1 MFASAY
7 TFSQLFVLK
16 CFSNNVSSCIMKNVV
31 VIQNCYFFSNISII
45 TLEGG
50 LKEWLLKK
58 LSLLRR

>member
-1 MFASAY
+1 
-7 TFSQLFVLK
+7 
-16 CFSNNVSSCIMKNVV
+16 MKNVV